1 MLLRERAVKA
11 LSAVRDLGI
20 PSPHRHYATPPG
32 DGFPRLLTPD
42 NAPAHRAI
50 PEAGAGLLQWRPSRM
65 NADLEQLVRLQ
76 HAESELKRAE
86 SIRSDLPRRRAEA
99 AAALEA
105 EKARLTAAREA
116 VDSGQKNRRRLEG
129 ELQDLES
136 KRSKYKGQLM
146 DVKTNKEYTAMLHEI
161 EGVEREIRAREDL
174 IIAEMESAETLG
186 AEVKREEQAFKA
198 ADEAAKVRGREM
210 DEEEKK
216 VQAET
221 ARLLA
226 ERDAIAKGIPQNL
239 LDLFTRVARVRG
251 IAVSE
256 AKDGKC
262 SQCHLTLRPQTYVDL
277 KRGDQLFQCVQ
288 CNRILYYEA
297 PAPVVVPQQM

>member
-1 MLLRERAVKA
+1 
-11 LSAVRDLGI
+11 
-20 PSPHRHYATPPG
+20 
-32 DGFPRLLTPD
+32 
-42 NAPAHRAI
+42 
-50 PEAGAGLLQWRPSRM
+50 M

-86 SIRSDLPRRRAEA
+86 SIRSDLPRRRAES

-105 EKARLTAAREA
+105 EKTRLTAAREA
-116 VDSGQKNRRRLEG
+116 VDNGQKNRRRLEG
-129 ELQDLES
+129 ELQDLEA

-174 IIAEMESAETLG
+174 ILAEMESAETLT
-186 AEVKREEQAFKA
+186 AEVKREEQAFKL
-198 ADEAAKVRGREM
+198 ADEAAKTRGREM

-221 ARLLA
+221 ARLMA
-226 ERDAIAKGIPQNL
+226 ERDEIAKVIPQHL
-239 LDLFTRVARVRG
+239 LDLFNRVARVRG

-262 SQCHLTLRPQTYVDL
+262 SQCHLTLRPQTYLDL
-277 KRGDQLFQCVQ
+277 KRGDELFQCVQ